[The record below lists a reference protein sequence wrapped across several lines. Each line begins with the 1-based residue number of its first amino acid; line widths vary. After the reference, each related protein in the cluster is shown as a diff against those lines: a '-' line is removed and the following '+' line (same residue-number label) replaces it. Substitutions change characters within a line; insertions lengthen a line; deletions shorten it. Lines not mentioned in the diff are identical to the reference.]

1 MNPMLL
7 TAFKEQDMETIIEE
21 LTPLFYKHMRGVP
34 ENVREDVFQELALT
48 CMQVVKK
55 YDFSQEHT
63 LF

>member
-1 MNPMLL
+1 MNPALL
-7 TAFKEQDMETIIEE
+7 TAFEEQDMETIIEE

-34 ENVREDVFQELALT
+34 ENVREDAFQELALT